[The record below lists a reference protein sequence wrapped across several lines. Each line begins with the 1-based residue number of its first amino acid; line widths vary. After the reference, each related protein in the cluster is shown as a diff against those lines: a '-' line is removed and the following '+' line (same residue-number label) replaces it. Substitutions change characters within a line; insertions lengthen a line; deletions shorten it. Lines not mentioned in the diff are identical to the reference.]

1 MGVPETFDTRLCDS
15 LICESEILEKVV
27 KMAKNAV
34 RSEKAAPTSLKKCV
48 RFEKRHPFL

>member
-1 MGVPETFDTRLCDS
+1 MGVPETLDTRLRNS
-15 LICESEILEKVV
+15 LICESELLEKVA

-34 RSEKAAPTSLKKCV
+34 RSEKAAPGSLKKCV